1 MIVTV
6 VVNGSATPK
15 VIGVRSPGSG
25 ALAMSS
31 SRLFCQKQSAE
42 GDRERDDR
50 DDDARAKLV
59 EVLDE
64 REPVLEVDRP
74 QPGH

>member
-15 VIGVRSPGSG
+15 VIGVLSPGSG
-25 ALAMSS
+25 WLAMSS
-31 SRLFCQKQSAE
+31 SLVFCQKQSPKATAE
-42 GDRERDDR
+42 RADR
-50 DDDARAKLV
+50 DDDARAELV

-74 QPGH
+74 